1 MEHKCGQIS
10 IQHIKVF
17 IETFSVTWDQKN
29 FCQLLSEKGK
39 KECLKSRTDVVEQQN
54 KSFSN
59 KCPLDPSRLQLM
71 FLRYWKAEKILHPDY
86 YVKRLVQVSKLTLQ
100 TQKSVPKPFKN
111 DLKQAYL
118 INNGLYSNN
127 HLSQASAKNKNKSF
141 QLGSLVKL
149 YFSLFYLT
157 VKV

>member
-1 MEHKCGQIS
+1 MMSKPQKISTSQQIDTTTS
-10 IQHIKVF
+10 KVC
-17 IETFSVTWDQKN
+17 S
-29 FCQLLSEKGK
+29 
-39 KECLKSRTDVVEQQN
+39 TD
-54 KSFSN
+54 
-59 KCPLDPSRLQLM
+59 
-71 FLRYWKAEKILHPDY
+71 
-86 YVKRLVQVSKLTLQ
+86 
-100 TQKSVPKPFKN
+100 SVPKTFEN
-111 DLKQAYL
+111 YLKQAYL